1 MEEAARGMISK
12 LSYEEKLALYEMLKQ
27 MQRKENEHGSGS

>member
-1 MEEAARGMISK
+1 MEEAARDMISK

-27 MQRKENEHGSGS
+27 MQSGEE